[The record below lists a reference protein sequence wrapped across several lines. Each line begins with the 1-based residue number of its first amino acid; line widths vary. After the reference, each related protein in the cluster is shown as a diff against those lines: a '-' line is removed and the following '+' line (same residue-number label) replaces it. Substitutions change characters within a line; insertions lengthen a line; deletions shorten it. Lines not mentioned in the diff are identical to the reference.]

1 MMKKIFTAILIALV
15 FVTGA
20 SAMDFND
27 IAGLTQS
34 GERVRLGI
42 MKFTSKTYGVP
53 DSMAAGISDFFARM
67 LFKADDIMLVE
78 RERLDDIMNELRLGM
93 SGLIDPKSAAQVGK
107 LAGADY
113 MLLGAITNLGYGSS
127 GASLP
132 GFGVPFLGGVGV
144 NTQKVRA
151 DLDVRVVKV
160 ETGEIVHAEAAS
172 GEASKSDTGLS
183 AYGVSLR
190 NSEFGGIEGTAIL
203 HATAKLAPGIQ
214 KALTG
219 RDTLTSIL
227 ANELKKSGK
236 KAAKTSNS
244 NTTKNTSTRPKKK
257 VKKEI
262 EADEPQQN
270 AENNAVAV
278 EPSHESNTPE
288 PENEIKVSEQPQISS
303 NSSMVSAANF
313 ENHSTDPAKV
323 IATYDLS
330 SGEKNTLRVRHLNL
344 RQYGKKKKAY
354 DEFVKLYEE
363 FNRDYLAAYKAGE
376 VAGALRDYEN
386 AKFWYNK
393 ALEINPNYEPA
404 NNALDKLNKTPKK
417 RKK

>member
-1 MMKKIFTAILIALV
+1 MKKIFTAILIALV
-15 FVTGA
+15 FVTGT

-78 RERLDDIMNELRLGM
+78 RERLDDIASELRLGM
-93 SGLIDPKSAAQVGK
+93 SGLVDPKTAAKIGK

-219 RDTLTSIL
+219 HDTLTSIL
-227 ANELKKSGK
+227 AAELKKAGK

-244 NTTKNTSTRPKKK
+244 NTTKSTSTRPKKK
-257 VKKEI
+257 APKKI
-262 EADEPQQN
+262 EAEPEQD
-270 AENNAVAV
+270 AENNALAI
-278 EPSHESNTPE
+278 EPSHEADTPK
-288 PENEIKVSEQPQISS
+288 PEDEIKISEQPQISS
-303 NSSMVSAANF
+303 NSDVISAANF
-313 ENHSTDPAKV
+313 ENYSTDPAKV

-330 SGEKNTLRVRHLNL
+330 SGEKNTLRIRHLNL

-363 FNRDYLAAYKAGE
+363 FNGDYLAAYKAGE
-376 VAGALRDYEN
+376 VAGTLRDYEN
-386 AKFWYNK
+386 AKFWYSK

-404 NNALDKLNKTPKK
+404 NKALEKLNKTPKK